1 MNDDRQ
7 RTTDGVLNLMRA
19 RRSIRR
25 YEKRDVSREL
35 VEKILDAARW
45 APSAHNRQPW
55 RFAVIENAET
65 KHALAA
71 AMGEKLRADLER
83 DGVARELIDKDAA
96 RSYQRITNAPVVI
109 VVCVTMRDMDSYA
122 DARRKHAEY
131 LMATQSVAMATQNL
145 LLAAH
150 ALGLGACWMCAPLFV
165 PETVRDVLKLDADW
179 EPQALITVGYGVE
192 AKSKERGE
200 LYLRVKFLDTDYTDD
215 TDKNK

>member
-1 MNDDRQ
+1 MEIGAFLDLARS
-7 RTTDGVLNLMRA
+7 

-25 YEKRDVSREL
+25 YLEKPVPRAL

-55 RFAVIENAET
+55 RFAIIESSET
-65 KHALAA
+65 KHALAS
-71 AMGEKLRADLER
+71 AMGNKLRADLER
-83 DGVARELIDKDAA
+83 DGVTKELIEKDTA

-109 VVCVTMRDMDSYA
+109 VVCVTMRDMDVYS
-122 DARRKHAEY
+122 DTRRKKAEY

-165 PETVRDVLKLDADW
+165 PETVREVLKLENDW
-179 EPQALITVGYGVE
+179 EPQALITLGYAADE
-192 AKSKERGE
+192 RAKT
-200 LYLRVKFLDTDYTDD
+200 RVDLNGFVMYI
-215 TDKNK
+215 